1 MSVEQIIDQLRIA
14 RSDNSLSEEVYSKTV
29 AALRAGQAM
38 RNCFNPIAVVD
49 GSFWASDIR
58 RSDIGVAGLAWDA
71 ATREE
76 V

>member
-29 AALRAGQAM
+29 AALKAGQVM
-38 RNCFNPIAVVD
+38 RVSREGTKTHDKACE
-49 GSFWASDIR
+49 
-58 RSDIGVAGLAWDA
+58 AWDE

-76 V
+76 VCKEEFLK